1 MAIPHRAIAAAP
13 WKKAAVSRAL
23 EELQMASAH
32 PPGAGPEAISL
43 FRAHVVTIVAAARD
57 LEISK
62 LADRL
67 IVRAEDLFIHAR
79 TKPESHYRRRLFT
92 AYKDLGDG
100 LRKLGLVD

>member
-1 MAIPHRAIAAAP
+1 MLALS
-13 WKKAAVSRAL
+13 WKKTAVSRAL
-23 EELQMASAH
+23 EELKMASAN
-32 PPGAGPEAISL
+32 PPGAGPEAIGL
-43 FRAHVVTIVAAARD
+43 FRGHVVTIVAAARD

-92 AYKDLGDG
+92 AYNELRLALEARG
-100 LRKLGLVD
+100 LIAQDN